1 MEGKLVAGR
10 YELQRHLGTGEFG
23 DVWVAHDRNLGHEV
37 ALKLLPANIDSVVVY
52 QEATMLMTLAG
63 EHVLPVY
70 NADRYDD
77 VPYIATKVAAGTAE
91 DELATHPH
99 GLRPDL
105 AVTRTL
111 QALVGLES
119 CHGHGLIHRDVKPA
133 NIFLLRPD
141 WAALGDFGAAYQMDR
156 AGQVPPGGDP
166 RVRSTEMMKGGRG
179 DVMSDIYSMGVTL
192 YRLLTGEWP
201 YQHPDWPE
209 LKRLVTTGDCRD
221 LRDLSPHV
229 TNALAR
235 RVRRAMAVDRRER
248 YQSAKEMHVDLAT
261 VDMGRLWQP
270 MVPHPGH
277 RACWSEEPV
286 DRRTPHAICV
296 VSSGPRFAIE
306 TRRATGA
313 RSRIAAA
320 CLDNLRE
327 RRVPVELRRIF
338 ALLG

>member
-1 MEGKLVAGR
+1 MEGKLVAAR
-10 YELQRHLGTGEFG
+10 YELKRHLGTGEFG

-37 ALKLLPANIDSVVVY
+37 ALKLLPADIDSVVVY

-63 EHVLPVY
+63 EHILQVY

-77 VPYIATKVAAGTAE
+77 VPYIATKVATGTVE
-91 DELATHPH
+91 DELTTYPH

-119 CHGHGLIHRDVKPA
+119 CHVHGLIHRDVKPA

-141 WAALGDFGAAYQMDR
+141 WAALGDFGAAYQMDQ

-166 RVRSTEMMKGGRG
+166 QVRSPEMMKGGRG
-179 DVMSDIYSMGVTL
+179 DVTSDIYSMGVTL

-201 YQHPDWPE
+201 YQHANWSE

-221 LRDLSPHV
+221 IRDSAPHV
-229 TNALAR
+229 SNSLAR
-235 RVRRAMAVDRRER
+235 RVRRAMAVDRHDR
-248 YQSAKEMHVDLAT
+248 YQSAMEMHVDLAT
-261 VDMGRLWQP
+261 VYVGRLWQP
-270 MVPHPGH
+270 IGPHPGH
-277 RACWSEEPV
+277 RACWTEAPV
-286 DRRTPHAICV
+286 ARRTPYALCV
-296 VSSGPRFAIE
+296 VPTGSRFAIE

-313 RSRIAAA
+313 RSRVATA

-327 RRVPVELRRIF
+327 RRIPLELRRIF